1 MRSREDPEYAT
12 FLENIGNGVCEHIS
26 ADLNGRPLHARA
38 VRLPEAVGAPFSWAP
53 ADLLHWVYGGYER
66 VEPADWCR
74 FYETR
79 AVVTPTNVA
88 AAELN
93 ETMLQGLPVTAERIF
108 LSHDSAVADAG
119 EPDHYT
125 PEFMNSLDLNRMP
138 PHQLHVRP
146 GALMMILRNYAPQ
159 KGSTL
164 STMHFP

>member
-1 MRSREDPEYAT
+1 M
-12 FLENIGNGVCEHIS
+12 
-26 ADLNGRPLHARA
+26 
-38 VRLPEAVGAPFSWAP
+38 
-53 ADLLHWVYGGYER
+53 
-66 VEPADWCR
+66 EPADWCR
-74 FYETR
+74 LYETR

-125 PEFMNSLDLNRMP
+125 PEFMNSLDLNGMP
-138 PHQLHVRP
+138 PHELRVRP

-164 STMHFP
+164 KYSAFSIRSRTHNYPCMRKSRFHVTRQYEGAHGIIAICIGKRWERCARASRFQEGVAGCDIGKLERIEG